1 MLKIIGVSKKYEKEI
16 LNNVNIEVKK
26 GEIIGIVGANGSG
39 KSTLLSII
47 TGNEKADKG
56 IVEVGGTM
64 NYVPQENILFEKLS
78 IKENLIFWSEANNI
92 KKESNF
98 FSESYLSKKVCSL
111 SGGNKKL
118 VNIDIGLI
126 NDPEY
131 LIMDEPTSPLDIVN
145 KNKVMKLIADRKAMG
160 KSVIFTSHN
169 IDEIKICDKV
179 YVVRNGKVAPYE
191 SVKNIVR

>member
-16 LNNVNIEVKK
+16 LNNVNIEVKR

-92 KKESNF
+92 KKESDF

-111 SGGNKKL
+111 SSGNKKL

-191 SVKNIVR
+191 SVKI